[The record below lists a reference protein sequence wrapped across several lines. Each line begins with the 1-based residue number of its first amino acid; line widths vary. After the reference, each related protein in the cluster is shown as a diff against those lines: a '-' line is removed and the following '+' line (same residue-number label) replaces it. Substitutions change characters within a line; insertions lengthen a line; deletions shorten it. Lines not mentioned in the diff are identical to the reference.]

1 MGIQKTR
8 IRQEIL
14 YANNIRLKEKD
25 DVFKA
30 FSRMSSKVGNKMFK
44 KIYNTFEE
52 NILKICVN
60 SFGHTFLYDKP

>member
-14 YANNIRLKEKD
+14 YANIRLKEQD

-30 FSRMSSKVGNKMFK
+30 FSRMLSKIDYKMIK

-52 NILKICVN
+52 NILKI
-60 SFGHTFLYDKP
+60 